1 MTRSVVSYSQCTAYC
16 GYTAY
21 YNVKRPLDLLAKYE
35 KRRQAIVKLDI
46 PHRSFEPTTF
56 RAYRIL
62 SSLGS
67 YAVFSAIGTRID
79 SECLPECLI
88 EISHRNITDF
98 VNDLL
103 YTAVRSSQKLSGVR
117 KPQKDNTLPEC
128 LIVHKTD
135 VSLKEEVSYLKERIA
150 NLDNYSCFLN
160 PSILCIFS
168 MVENPER
175 TGNVTEALAAET
187 LKQVYDPFVKSM
199 LYGKIAQDSRDVDM
213 INIIWN
219 SKCPELVRIY
229 STDTSFLNLVRTA
242 VVTLSPDV
250 QSSIASNLPV
260 LEKTIKSFNKAFTAM
275 QGN

>member
-21 YNVKRPLDLLAKYE
+21 YSVKRPLDLLAKYE

-88 EISHRNITDF
+88 
-98 VNDLL
+98 
-103 YTAVRSSQKLSGVR
+103 
-117 KPQKDNTLPEC
+117 
-128 LIVHKTD
+128 VHKTD

-160 PSILCIFS
+160 PGILCIFS